1 LVKASNLEIEK
12 SVLQKEKTEAELSLL
27 KSQLNP
33 HFLFNALNS
42 VKALVVIDPNVARE
56 AIVKLS
62 EILRYSL
69 SISNRDSISIKEEL
83 EMVVNYLS
91 VEKLRFGDRF
101 NYHIAVN
108 EEIGAQT
115 IPVGVL
121 LTLAENSIKHGVS
134 QLSGNTEVNI
144 SIEKTNKEIII
155 EVKNSGKIQIDK
167 DKKGLGL
174 EFVEKRLSKY
184 FKAVE
189 MKFFES
195 NNYVYT
201 QIIIMNQ

>member
-1 LVKASNLEIEK
+1 
-12 SVLQKEKTEAELSLL
+12 
-27 KSQLNP
+27 
-33 HFLFNALNS
+33 
-42 VKALVVIDPNVARE
+42 
-56 AIVKLS
+56 
-62 EILRYSL
+62 
-69 SISNRDSISIKEEL
+69 
-83 EMVVNYLS
+83 
-91 VEKLRFGDRF
+91 
-101 NYHIAVN
+101 
-108 EEIGAQT
+108 
-115 IPVGVL
+115 
-121 LTLAENSIKHGVS
+121 
-134 QLSGNTEVNI
+134 VNI

-184 FKAVE
+184 FKVVE